1 MTGQETWQDA
11 PIHEE
16 PAPETQCATQP
27 APAQLE
33 TSDAPQLAVQ
43 SLVSN
48 SAETEATHP
57 DSVPSSGQG
66 NRQTVMQ
73 NLPTETRLVLTS
85 VQDIYWAP
93 PPPEKLKGTWRGIK
107 EILEITAKWK
117 STSAAWNKFDNIAT
131 NLSDDRTLAHL
142 PWTNILSELI
152 DTAFHHQRD
161 ESPTSITFSKWQK
174 AVVSQDMDTIDGL
187 SRFLTRWTETDQLV
201 KQWVTREMLVSRASA
216 DLGGWLADYVNTT
229 YLLLTKCAKTGVVYK
244 VVHNQVYA
252 SLAKQLE
259 EFFPKCKIWSDN
271 SIGNVLEHLCWHA
284 FERSDT
290 EAAIFVLAVIWNT
303 TNRMLENPPSANP
316 SQSSVAKPSDKLTQS
331 TPTQIETSDAPQ
343 LPVQSLVSI
352 PAETEATH
360 PDTQFATQLVP
371 AQLATSDAPQLPVWN
386 PAEWQ
391 IFFPS

>member
-1 MTGQETWQDA
+1 MEPEKRSAPDGIAYSHEEFLQHYGQEYGMRRWDNAAPPLSAREHSFDA
-11 PIHEE
+11 D
-16 PAPETQCATQP
+16 AT
-27 APAQLE
+27 E
-33 TSDAPQLAVQ
+33 HSDAPVGGEQHAAPP
-43 SLVSN
+43 VS
-48 SAETEATHP
+48 ATQHTIDADATELSDATHP

-66 NRQTVMQ
+66 NRRTVMQ

-187 SRFLTRWTETDQLV
+187 FRFLTRWTETDQLV

-229 YLLLTKCAKTGVVYK
+229 YALLTKCAKTGVVYK

-259 EFFPKCKIWSDN
+259 EFFFQSARFGPTTLLAMSWSICAGTHSNGATPKQ
-271 SIGNVLEHLCWHA
+271 LYLCWLSSGTQPIGCWKTHHQQ
-284 FERSDT
+284 RHRK
-290 EAAIFVLAVIWNT
+290 AILQN
-303 TNRMLENPPSANP
+303 L
-316 SQSSVAKPSDKLTQS
+316 LTS
-331 TPTQIETSDAPQ
+331 
-343 LPVQSLVSI
+343 
-352 PAETEATH
+352 
-360 PDTQFATQLVP
+360 
-371 AQLATSDAPQLPVWN
+371 
-386 PAEWQ
+386 
-391 IFFPS
+391 